1 MECPMCQFEN
11 RDEAKFCGGCGH
23 KFEITCSECG
33 ARNQIENKFCDEC
46 GCNLQFDQ
54 KTSAEILKKENLP
67 PSTTTEKSSIDLSPV
82 IGERKHVTVIFS
94 DLSGYTAMTEKL
106 DPEEVKEITSRIFG
120 AISKI
125 VDKYD
130 GFIEKYAGDAVMAIF
145 GVPKA
150 HEDDPIRA
158 IKVAREI
165 HDMVDGISPEVESM
179 IGQAISMHT
188 GINTGLVVTGEV
200 ILEKGVHG
208 VAGDTLNVASRLCSI
223 AKAGEIFV
231 SPEVFRQTF
240 GHFTFEGK
248 GPIQVKGKAGRIF
261 VI

>member
-1 MECPMCQFEN
+1 
-11 RDEAKFCGGCGH
+11 
-23 KFEITCSECG
+23 
-33 ARNQIENKFCDEC
+33 
-46 GCNLQFDQ
+46 
-54 KTSAEILKKENLP
+54 
-67 PSTTTEKSSIDLSPV
+67 
-82 IGERKHVTVIFS
+82 
-94 DLSGYTAMTEKL
+94 MTEKL

-188 GINTGLVVTGEV
+188 GINTGLVVKGSNPGERRPWSSGRHTQCRIQAV
-200 ILEKGVHG
+200 QYCQ
-208 VAGDTLNVASRLCSI
+208 SR
-223 AKAGEIFV
+223 
-231 SPEVFRQTF
+231 
-240 GHFTFEGK
+240 
-248 GPIQVKGKAGRIF
+248 
-261 VI
+261 